1 MKERE
6 RERGRE
12 RGWILFVARQ
22 PASLTSYFYHTYA
35 TFTLPVCSR
44 RYLSIPDLP
53 YLLTYITSYALP
65 SSYSRRLCLHH
76 CYIGDIQYTT
86 LTTPTTIRVTE
97 RMNKKRQGTT
107 DSRHHTT
114 SYDANGK
121 TGTIRSIP
129 DDTRPTNRH
138 DTTRYP
144 TYPTIIPTIRYL
156 SIPTSKSVPPISKW
170 SR

>member
-1 MKERE
+1 MKEKE

-22 PASLTSYFYHTYA
+22 PASLTSYSTIP
-35 TFTLPVCSR
+35 TPPLPCLCVAVGISA
-44 RYLSIPDLP
+44 YLP

-121 TGTIRSIP
+121 TGTIQSIP

-138 DTTRYP
+138 DTIRYPTYNIIP
-144 TYPTIIPTIRYL
+144 TYPTIIP
-156 SIPTSKSVPPISKW
+156 
-170 SR
+170 